1 MGLRVVKE
9 RDYEVICDG
18 KVVVASWKGGMIA
31 FKIESL
37 KEYIEKLLSLL
48 PEEVPLVVRKVLK
61 EVSGA
66 TSSTADIP
74 LQ

>member
-48 PEEVPLVVRKVLK
+48 PEEVAPSR
-61 EVSGA
+61 
-66 TSSTADIP
+66 
-74 LQ
+74 